1 MDLTEETAMNLIEQ
15 IMLLNASID
24 HLADLLN
31 NTTSNMC
38 VARAIMPH
46 EEPAPHTKAIKPI
59 DYDVAMSTKK
69 VEVPQKDGTIKEQK
83 YLFVGRPEYDP
94 TKPLPECFKH
104 YGSDKCHDPNKCIHN
119 KLCQEHPQSQHQDSQ
134 EDSPPQKN
142 KAPKKI
148 SKREAEMIELGKDLR
163 ILK

>member
-24 HLADLLN
+24 HLADLMTN
-31 NTTSNMC
+31 QTSIHTVSVC
-38 VARAIMPH
+38 Q
-46 EEPAPHTKAIKPI
+46 EEPAPHAKAIKPI
-59 DYDVAMSTKK
+59 DYEVAMSTKK
-69 VEVPQKDGTIKEQK
+69 VSVPQKDGSTKEQK

-94 TKPLPECFKH
+94 TTPLPECFKH
-104 YGSDKCHDPNKCIHN
+104 YGSDRCKDPEKCIHN
-119 KLCQEHPQSQHQDSQ
+119 KLCQEHPGSQQNQESQ